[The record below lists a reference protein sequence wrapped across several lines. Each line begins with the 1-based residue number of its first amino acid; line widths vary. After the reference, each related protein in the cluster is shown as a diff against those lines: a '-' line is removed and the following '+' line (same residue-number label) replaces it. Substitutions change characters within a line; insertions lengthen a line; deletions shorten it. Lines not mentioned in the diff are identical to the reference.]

1 MYQYNP
7 LYQITTYTNISIL
20 YLYLKVSYKQNLL
33 ITILRFIL
41 KCTWESVNLN
51 NSENDNKTIVNM
63 KYIVRCKY
71 YGKNKQYNKQFCSDK
86 EYRNYKKWITSQK
99 GYSNFQ
105 FLKQVTE
112 TKDSIDVDRKVK
124 KKSKRDYL
132 YNKMLLTKRDIKFE
146 SIVYCLIDKDEIVY
160 VGVSKN
166 LQTRIQNH
174 IKDSSKEFDSWNILK
189 RIPPHFTHSDVS
201 EYESN
206 YIKMFK
212 PKYNKVHNKP
222 VDRQV

>member
-1 MYQYNP
+1 M
-7 LYQITTYTNISIL
+7 
-20 YLYLKVSYKQNLL
+20 LKAIVV
-33 ITILRFIL
+33 FIL
-41 KCTWESVNLN
+41 KCTSETVNLN
-51 NSENDNKTIVNM
+51 NSENDNKTIGNM

-105 FLKQVTE
+105 FLKQATE
-112 TKDSIDVDRKVK
+112 TKDSVYVDRKVK
-124 KKSKRDYL
+124 KKSTKDYL

-174 IKDSSKEFDSWNILK
+174 IKGLSNAPVAKITFLALILSSLCLILFVLSLASK
-189 RIPPHFTHSDVS
+189 
-201 EYESN
+201 
-206 YIKMFK
+206 
-212 PKYNKVHNKP
+212 
-222 VDRQV
+222 